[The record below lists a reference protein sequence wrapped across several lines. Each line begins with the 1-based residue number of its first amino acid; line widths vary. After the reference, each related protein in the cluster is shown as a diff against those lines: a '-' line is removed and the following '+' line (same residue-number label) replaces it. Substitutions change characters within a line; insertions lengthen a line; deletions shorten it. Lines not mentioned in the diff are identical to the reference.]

1 MLCRICGRMNREDDV
16 FCGSCGQKLMRARVC
31 RVCGTKN
38 RSDSGFCGA
47 CGAALPEEPAVCGRC
62 GRPLTPRDH
71 FCGHCG
77 TQVAPGRQCE
87 RCYTLN
93 HQEARYCVVCGRGLP
108 VGAAVG

>member
-47 CGAALPEEPAVCGRC
+47 CGAALPEDPAVCGQC
-62 GRPLTPRDH
+62 GRTLSPRDH

-77 TQVAPGRQCE
+77 TQTVSGRQCE

-93 HQEARYCVVCGRGLP
+93 HPEAQYCVVCGRELP
-108 VGAAVG
+108 VGATVG